1 MTTAT
6 MNNFSIINEEG
17 YMGSHGFVGSNNKA
31 WNFSNLSQVIRKA
44 LRDNLAVTKK
54 SNINVK
60 NGGGSYITTIDV
72 TIKLE
77 RDKFAK
83 SWREALKSF
92 DPIDYRGLGW
102 SRWNISQFENGQ
114 EFETTR
120 EEFFKADKA
129 EQAKIIDRF
138 FDWACNHFMSLNKKI
153 EANNMPV
160 FFLTDEAHELLE
172 KANQIVNS
180 FNSDHSNS
188 MVDYFDRSFYETIYI
203 QWV

>member
-60 NGGGSYITTIDV
+60 KHCYEISREDFFNAS
-72 TIKLE
+72 KE
-77 RDKFAK
+77 EK
-83 SWREALKSF
+83 S
-92 DPIDYRGLGW
+92 
-102 SRWNISQFENGQ
+102 
-114 EFETTR
+114 
-120 EEFFKADKA
+120 
-129 EQAKIIDRF
+129 KIIDRF
-138 FDWACNHFMSLNKKI
+138 FEWVSLNYMNIGEKHEIQHLPK
-153 EANNMPV
+153 
-160 FFLTDEAHELLE
+160 FCLTDEALQLIEMA
-172 KANQIVNS
+172 KKIVLS

-188 MVDYFDRSFYETIYI
+188 MVDYFDRDFYETIYI